1 MKAKF
6 SVADKKQNMAPEF
19 NKKLFND
26 IKNLA

>member
-6 SVADKKQNMAPEF
+6 SVADKRQNMAPEF

-26 IKNLA
+26 IKNHA